1 MGPVPAE
8 QLRVRL
14 SLDDGRD
21 EAGASIPPHALVYA
35 GKGDDYVFAYRV
47 YGGDGRDEITGQ
59 RLYGGRGRDV
69 LWGLSA
75 LVRGSSVLFG
85 GPGKDYLRAP
95 HRVPG
100 RLYGGPGDD
109 RLDDF
114 YSESNDM
121 LVGGPGRDRVS
132 LWDDGRQDVVRVRGG
147 GVDRVDCPRR
157 PSYPARNVLFADPSD
172 RLSPSCNKAIV
183 LYTERPRY
191 PYP

>member
-1 MGPVPAE
+1 
-8 QLRVRL
+8 
-14 SLDDGRD
+14 
-21 EAGASIPPHALVYA
+21 LVYA

-47 YGGDGRDEITGQ
+47 YGGDGGDEISGV
-59 RLYGGRGRDV
+59 RVYGGRGGDV
-69 LWGLSA
+69 LHGLPGRVSGSI
-75 LVRGSSVLFG
+75 LVG

-95 HRVPG
+95 HSAG

-109 RLDDF
+109 RLNDF
-114 YSESNDM
+114 YSKENDM

-132 LWDDGRQDVVRVRGG
+132 LDDDGRRDVVRVRGG

-157 PSYPARNVLFADPSD
+157 PSFPARNVLFVDASD
-172 RLSPSCNKAIV
+172 RLSPSCKKALV

>member
-1 MGPVPAE
+1 LGPVPAD

-21 EAGASIPPHALVYA
+21 RASAYWPLHARVYA
-35 GKGDDYVFAYRV
+35 GKGDDRVFAYRV
-47 YGGDGRDEITGQ
+47 YGGDGRDEIEGQ

-69 LWGLSA
+69 LSGLA
-75 LVRGSSVLFG
+75 GVGGEILFG
-85 GPGKDYLRAP
+85 GPGKD
-95 HRVPG
+95 RVRGLG

-109 RLDDF
+109 FLDDWIG
-114 YSESNDM
+114 ESKDM
-121 LVGGPGRDRVS
+121 MVGGPGRDRVR
-132 LWDDGRQDVVRVRGG
+132 LEDDGRQDVVRVRGD

-157 PSYPARNVLFADPSD
+157 PGLPARDVLFVDPSD
-172 RLSPSCNKAIV
+172 RLSPSCKHAIV